1 MRILAIESSC
11 DESAAAFLEVKR
23 GRILRLESIVATQA
37 IHAKFGGVVPE
48 VAAREHSAAMPH
60 VLDVIAEKVVGV
72 ADGRKLGRAV
82 DVVAATQGPGLVTSL
97 KVGLDTGRAL
107 AAAWGKKFVGVNHIA
122 GHVAASWLPGA
133 PLELGTVA
141 DRAVFPA
148 LALVVSGG
156 HTELLLM
163 PRQGEYRLLGATRD
177 DAAGEAFDKTAKL
190 LGLGYPGGPA
200 LAKAALAGDPSAFD
214 FPRPMIHDKHDDFS
228 FSGLKTAVRYFV
240 EQNRERL
247 VEPKFI
253 ADVSAST
260 QRAITSTLVAKSVRA
275 AEREKVRTVILAG
288 GVAANAEL
296 RESLRDALAAKLPAV
311 RFAVPAF
318 AYCTDNAAMIAV
330 AAYFQANRRRFTDWR
345 TSDADGGWELGRG

>member
-11 DESAAAFLEVKR
+11 DESAAAWLEVQR
-23 GRILRLESIVATQA
+23 GRISRLETLVASQA

-48 VAAREHSAAMPH
+48 VAAREHAAAMPH
-60 VLDVIAEKVVGV
+60 LLDELARLVTGA
-72 ADGRKLGRAV
+72 ADGRKLAARV
-82 DVVAATQGPGLVTSL
+82 DVVAATRGPGLVTSL

-107 AAAWGKKFVGVNHIA
+107 AAAWRKKFVGVNHIA
-122 GHVAASWLPGA
+122 GHIAANWLPGA
-133 PLELGTVA
+133 PLELGTVT

-200 LAKAALAGDPSAFD
+200 LAQRAASGNPLAYA
-214 FPRPMIHDKHDDFS
+214 FPRPMMNDPHDNFS

-240 EQNRERL
+240 DARRERL
-247 VEPKFI
+247 
-253 ADVSAST
+253 ADERFLNDVAASA
-260 QRAITSTLVAKSVRA
+260 QRAITETLVTKTVRA
-275 AEREKVRTVILAG
+275 AARHRVKTVLMAG

-296 RESLRDALAAKLPAV
+296 RETLRAALAKKLPDA
-311 RFAVPAF
+311 RFAVPPF
-318 AYCTDNAAMIAV
+318 TYCTDNAAMIA
-330 AAYFQANRRRFTDWR
+330 AAAFFQVRRRRFTDWR
-345 TSDADGGWELGRG
+345 RADADPGWELGR